1 MNIVTINDGNLYNID
16 GEQLVRLKKQ
26 GLRVSV
32 ENIPSEVK
40 DRIVWAALVVEI
52 AYGNGDIE
60 PSQKYAVDALDC
72 LSEAAREAE
81 RYGTQCEIE
90 TLVAKCPQ

>member
-1 MNIVTINDGNLYNID
+1 MPDNNLYNID
-16 GEQLVRLKKQ
+16 GEQLVRVKTH
-26 GLRVSV
+26 GVRVSV
-32 ENIPSEVK
+32 ENIPGEVK
-40 DRIVWAALVVEI
+40 DRIVWAALGVEI

-60 PSQKYAVDALDC
+60 SSQKYAGDALDC

-90 TLVAKCPQ
+90 TLVAKCPL